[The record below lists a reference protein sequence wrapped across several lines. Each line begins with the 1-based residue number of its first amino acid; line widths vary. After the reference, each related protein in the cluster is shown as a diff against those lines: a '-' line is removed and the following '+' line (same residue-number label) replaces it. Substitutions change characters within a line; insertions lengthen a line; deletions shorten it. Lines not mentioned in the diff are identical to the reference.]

1 MYNQKMKKLLLL
13 ILFLSNLYGQYYI
26 QNYISEDH
34 SNFKEAFYEEYKNK
48 QLKEFTIKFKIDL
61 DKVQNKTNYLTI
73 ISDKNS
79 LVFANTKYEII
90 NDIIVVKLDKNQN
103 NELLFKYMYDHPKRV
118 EFRWN
123 SISDFEYRYLLKY
136 EGILYGVSYG
146 IIFCA
151 FLYYLI
157 IYFSTKMRCFLYY
170 SLMQFFV
177 LLSLIGFVYFSY
189 LPYPTS
195 TAQAIVDICETLSFL
210 FTLLFAQSIL
220 NTKEKMPKIHK
231 FINFFILLNI
241 LDVIAIFFY
250 KHSILYDY
258 LPFYIGFLVPTF
270 AGFIAF
276 LKGDKY
282 AIIYTIGWLVVSI
295 FIYIAEDWQITPIS
309 GIYIIHI
316 GAPLESLIFSFA
328 LGYMLKILVNEKNE
342 KEKLLI
348 HQSKLASMGEMI
360 NNIAHQWRQPLTH
373 LGFIN
378 MNLQLAYEDNP
389 IDKKYLK
396 EKILESNAQLDFM
409 SKTIDNFSDFYLLNK
424 QKELFLISNAV
435 KKALDI
441 MEPIFENN
449 KIEFKFNVIKDKQIN
464 AYENEYSQVIL
475 NLLTNAKDVLIS
487 RNIENPQITIT
498 IDEKNDLSITS
509 IFDNAGGIEN
519 KYQNKIFEPYFTTK
533 QKGSGIGL
541 YMSKMIIQSH
551 FKGKIRVFNTN
562 KGACFS
568 IEV

>member
-1 MYNQKMKKLLLL
+1 MKYLLFFLLL
-13 ILFLSNLYGQYYI
+13 FSNLYGHYYV

-34 SNFKEAFYEEYKNK
+34 INFKEALYDEYKDK

-61 DKVQNKTNYLTI
+61 NELRNQIDYLTI

-79 LVFANTKYEII
+79 LVFSDIKYEII
-90 NDIIVVKLDKNQN
+90 NELIVVKLDKNQK
-103 NELLFKYMYDHPKRV
+103 NEFLFKYIYDKPKRA

-123 SISDFEYRYLLKY
+123 IISSFEYNYLLKY
-136 EGILYGVSYG
+136 EGVLYGVSYG

-157 IYFSTKMRCFLYY
+157 IFFSTKMRCFLYY

-177 LLSLIGFVYFSY
+177 LLSLIGFVYFSFQA
-189 LPYPTS
+189 YPNS

-231 FINFFILLNI
+231 FINFFIFLNI

-250 KHSILYDY
+250 KYSILYEY
-258 LPFYIGFLVPTF
+258 LPFYVGFLVPAF
-270 AGFIAF
+270 AGFIAI

-309 GIYIIHI
+309 GIYVIHI

-328 LGYMLKILVNEKNE
+328 LGYMLKVLVKEKNE

-389 IDKKYLK
+389 IDKKYLN
-396 EKILESNAQLDFM
+396 EKIEESNAQLDFM
-409 SKTIDNFSDFYLLNK
+409 SKTIDNFRDFYKTNK
-424 QKELFLISNAV
+424 QKEFFYISNAV

-449 KIEFKFNVIKDKQIN
+449 KIDFEFKVVKDKQIN

-475 NLLTNAKDVLIS
+475 NILTNAKDAIIS
-487 RNIENPQITIT
+487 RNIKNPKIKIE
-498 IDEKNDLSITS
+498 INIKNNLSITS
-509 IFDNAGGIEN
+509 IFDNAGGIEE
-519 KYQNKIFEPYFTTK
+519 KYLNFIFEPYFTTK
-533 QKGSGIGL
+533 QTGSGIGL
-541 YMSKMIIQSH
+541 YMSKMIIESH
-551 FKGKIRVFNTN
+551 FKGNILVTN
-562 KGACFS
+562 KQNGVAFS

>member
-1 MYNQKMKKLLLL
+1 MRMRYLLFF
-13 ILFLSNLYGQYYI
+13 ILSFSNLSAQYYI

-34 SNFKEAFYEEYKNK
+34 INFKKASYTEYKNK

-61 DKVQNKTNYLTI
+61 DKLKNETNYLTI

-79 LVFANTKYEII
+79 LVFSNTKYEII
-90 NDIIVVKLDKNQN
+90 NDIIVVKLDKNQKD
-103 NELLFKYMYDHPKRV
+103 ELFFKYIYENPKRI

-123 SISDFEYRYLLKY
+123 NISNFEYTYLLKF

-157 IYFSTKMRCFLYY
+157 IFFSTKMRCFLYY

-177 LLSLIGFVYFSY
+177 LLSLIGFVYFSFQA
-189 LPYPTS
+189 YPNL

-220 NTKEKMPKIHK
+220 NTKEKMSKIHN

-250 KHSILYDY
+250 KYSILYEY
-258 LPFYIGFLVPTF
+258 LPFYIGFLVPAF
-270 AGFIAF
+270 AGFIAIS
-276 LKGDKY
+276 KGDKY
-282 AIIYTIGWLVVSI
+282 AIIYTIGWIVVSI
-295 FIYIAEDWQITPIS
+295 FIYIAENWEITPIS
-309 GIYIIHI
+309 GIYVIHI

-328 LGYMLKILVNEKNE
+328 LGYTLKVLVKEKNE

-378 MNLQLAYEDNP
+378 MNLQLAFEDEP
-389 IDKKYLK
+389 LDKKYLK
-396 EKILESNAQLDFM
+396 EKIEESNSQLDFM
-409 SKTIDNFSDFYLLNK
+409 SKTIDNFRDFYKPNK
-424 QKELFLISNAV
+424 QKELFYISDAV
-435 KKALDI
+435 KKALEI
-441 MEPIFENN
+441 MEPIFESN
-449 KIEFKFNVIKDKQIN
+449 KIKFEFNLIKDNQIN

-487 RNIENPQITIT
+487 RQIQNPQII
-498 IDEKNDLSITS
+498 ISINEKNDLSITS

-519 KYQNKIFEPYFTTK
+519 KYINHIFDPYFTTK

-541 YMSKMIIQSH
+541 YMSKMIIESH
-551 FKGKIRVFNTN
+551 FKGKIKVFNEN
-562 KGACFS
+562 NGATFS
-568 IEV
+568 VEL

>member
-1 MYNQKMKKLLLL
+1 MKKLLIL

-26 QNYISEDH
+26 QNYIAEDH
-34 SNFKEAFYEEYKNK
+34 TNFKEAFYEEYKNK

-61 DKVQNKTNYLTI
+61 EKVQNKTNYLTI
-73 ISDKNS
+73 ISDKSS
-79 LVFANTKYEII
+79 LVFANIKYEII

-103 NELLFKYMYDHPKRV
+103 NELLFKYIYDHPKRV

-123 SISDFEYRYLLKY
+123 SISDFEYTYLLKY

-151 FLYYLI
+151 FLYYII

-220 NTKEKMPKIHK
+220 NTKEEMPKMHN
-231 FINFFILLNI
+231 FINLFILLNI

-250 KHSILYDY
+250 KYSILYNY

-270 AGFIAF
+270 AGFIAI

-309 GIYIIHI
+309 GIYVIHI
-316 GAPLESLIFSFA
+316 GAPFESLIFSFA

-396 EKILESNAQLDFM
+396 EKIIESNAQLDFM

-464 AYENEYSQVIL
+464 AYENEFSQVIL
-475 NLLTNAKDVLIS
+475 NLLTNAKDILLS

-498 IDEKNDLSITS
+498 IDEKNDLSVTS

-551 FKGKIRVFNTN
+551 FKGKIKVLNTN

>member
-1 MYNQKMKKLLLL
+1 MYNHQMKKLLIL

-26 QNYISEDH
+26 QNYIAEDH
-34 SNFKEAFYEEYKNK
+34 TNFKEAFYEEYKNK

-61 DKVQNKTNYLTI
+61 EKVQNKTNYLTI
-73 ISDKNS
+73 ISDKSS
-79 LVFANTKYEII
+79 LVFANIKYEII

-103 NELLFKYMYDHPKRV
+103 NELLFKYIYDHPKRV

-123 SISDFEYRYLLKY
+123 SISDFEYTYLLKY

-151 FLYYLI
+151 FLYYII

-189 LPYPTS
+189 QSYPLS
-195 TAQAIVDICETLSFL
+195 IPQAIVDICETLSFL

-220 NTKEKMPKIHK
+220 NTKEKMPFIHK
-231 FINFFILLNI
+231 FINLFIFLNI
-241 LDVIAIFFY
+241 TDIFAIFIY
-250 KHSILYDY
+250 KYSILYEY
-258 LPFYIGFLVPTF
+258 MPFYIGFMIPLF
-270 AGFIAF
+270 AGFVAI
-276 LKGDKY
+276 KQGDKN
-282 AIIYTIGWLVVSI
+282 AIVYTIGWIVVSI
-295 FIYIAEDWQITPIS
+295 FIYVAEDWQITPIS
-309 GIYIIHI
+309 GIYVIHI

-328 LGYMLKILVNEKNE
+328 LGFMLKKLANEKNE

-378 MNLQLAYEDNP
+378 MNLQLAFEDEP
-389 IDKKYLK
+389 LDKKYLK
-396 EKILESNAQLDFM
+396 EKIEESNAQLDFM
-409 SKTIDNFSDFYLLNK
+409 SKTIDNFRDFYKPNK
-424 QKELFLISNAV
+424 QKEIFYISVAV
-435 KKALDI
+435 KKALEI
-441 MEPIFENN
+441 MEPIFESN
-449 KIEFKFNVIKDKQIN
+449 KIEFEFNLIKDKQIN

-475 NLLTNAKDVLIS
+475 NILTNAKDVLIS
-487 RNIENPQITIT
+487 RQIQNPKII
-498 IDEKNDLSITS
+498 ISINEKNNSIITT
-509 IFDNAGGIEN
+509 ILDNAGGIEN
-519 KYQNKIFEPYFTTK
+519 GYINHIFDPYFTTK

-541 YMSKMIIQSH
+541 YMSKMIIESH
-551 FKGKIRVFNTN
+551 FKGKIKVFNKD
-562 KGACFS
+562 KGASFS

>member
-1 MYNQKMKKLLLL
+1 MYNHQMKKLLIL

-26 QNYISEDH
+26 QNYIAEDH
-34 SNFKEAFYEEYKNK
+34 TNFKEAFYEEYKNK

-61 DKVQNKTNYLTI
+61 EKVQNKTNYLTI
-73 ISDKNS
+73 ISDKSS
-79 LVFANTKYEII
+79 LVFANIKYEII

-103 NELLFKYMYDHPKRV
+103 NELLFKYIYDHPKRV

-123 SISDFEYRYLLKY
+123 SISDFEYTYLLKY

-151 FLYYLI
+151 FLYYII

-189 LPYPTS
+189 QSYPLS
-195 TAQAIVDICETLSFL
+195 IPQAIVDICETLSFL

-220 NTKEKMPKIHK
+220 NTKEKMPFIHK
-231 FINFFILLNI
+231 FINLFIFLNI
-241 LDVIAIFFY
+241 TDIFAIFIY
-250 KHSILYDY
+250 KYSILYEY
-258 LPFYIGFLVPTF
+258 IPFYIGFMIPLF
-270 AGFIAF
+270 AGFVAI
-276 LKGDKY
+276 KQGDKN
-282 AIIYTIGWLVVSI
+282 AIVYTIGWIVVSI
-295 FIYIAEDWQITPIS
+295 FIYVAEDWQITPIS
-309 GIYIIHI
+309 GIYVIHI

-328 LGYMLKILVNEKNE
+328 LGFMLKKLANEKNE

-360 NNIAHQWRQPLTH
+360 NNIANQWRQPLTH

-378 MNLQLAYEDNP
+378 MNLQLAFEDEP
-389 IDKKYLK
+389 LDKKYLK
-396 EKILESNAQLDFM
+396 EKIEESNAQLDFM
-409 SKTIDNFSDFYLLNK
+409 SKTIDNFRDFYKPNK
-424 QKELFLISNAV
+424 QKEIFYISVAV
-435 KKALDI
+435 KKALEI
-441 MEPIFENN
+441 MEPIFESN
-449 KIEFKFNVIKDKQIN
+449 KIEFEFNLIKDKQIN

-475 NLLTNAKDVLIS
+475 NILTNAKDVLIS
-487 RNIENPQITIT
+487 RQIQNPKII
-498 IDEKNDLSITS
+498 ISINEKNNSIITT
-509 IFDNAGGIEN
+509 ILDNAGGIEN
-519 KYQNKIFEPYFTTK
+519 GYINHIFYFYFTTK

-541 YMSKMIIQSH
+541 YMSKMIIESH
-551 FKGKIRVFNTN
+551 FKGKIKVFNKD
-562 KGACFS
+562 KGASFS

>member
-123 SISDFEYRYLLKY
+123 SISDFEYTYLLKY

-220 NTKEKMPKIHK
+220 NTKEKMPKINK
-231 FINFFILLNI
+231 FIDFFILLNI

-270 AGFIAF
+270 AGFIAI

>member
-1 MYNQKMKKLLLL
+1 MYNHQMKKLLIL

-26 QNYISEDH
+26 QNYIAEDH
-34 SNFKEAFYEEYKNK
+34 TNFKEAFYEEYKNK

-61 DKVQNKTNYLTI
+61 EKVQNKTNYLTI
-73 ISDKNS
+73 ISDKSS
-79 LVFANTKYEII
+79 LVFANIKYEII

-103 NELLFKYMYDHPKRV
+103 NELLFKYIYDHPKRV

-123 SISDFEYRYLLKY
+123 SISDFEYTYLLKY

-151 FLYYLI
+151 FLYYII

-189 LPYPTS
+189 QSYPLS
-195 TAQAIVDICETLSFL
+195 IPQAIVDICETLSFL

-220 NTKEKMPKIHK
+220 NTKEKMPFIHK
-231 FINFFILLNI
+231 FINLFIFLNI
-241 LDVIAIFFY
+241 TDIFAIFIY
-250 KHSILYDY
+250 KYSILYEY
-258 LPFYIGFLVPTF
+258 IPFYIGFMIPLF
-270 AGFIAF
+270 AGFVAI
-276 LKGDKY
+276 KQGDKN
-282 AIIYTIGWLVVSI
+282 AIVYTIGWIVVSI
-295 FIYIAEDWQITPIS
+295 FIYVAEDWQITPIS
-309 GIYIIHI
+309 GIYVIHI

-328 LGYMLKILVNEKNE
+328 LGFMLKKLANEKNE

-378 MNLQLAYEDNP
+378 MNLQLAFEDEP
-389 IDKKYLK
+389 LDKKYLK
-396 EKILESNAQLDFM
+396 EKIEESNAQLDFM
-409 SKTIDNFSDFYLLNK
+409 SKTIDNFRDFYKPNK
-424 QKELFLISNAV
+424 QKEIFYISVAV
-435 KKALDI
+435 KKALEI
-441 MEPIFENN
+441 MEPIFESN
-449 KIEFKFNVIKDKQIN
+449 KIEFEFNLIKDKQIN

-475 NLLTNAKDVLIS
+475 NILTNAKDVLIS
-487 RNIENPQITIT
+487 RQIQNPKII
-498 IDEKNDLSITS
+498 ISINEKNNSIITT
-509 IFDNAGGIEN
+509 ILDNAGGIEN
-519 KYQNKIFEPYFTTK
+519 GYINHIFDPYFTTK

-541 YMSKMIIQSH
+541 YMSKMIIESH
-551 FKGKIRVFNTN
+551 FKGKIKVFNKD
-562 KGACFS
+562 KGASFS